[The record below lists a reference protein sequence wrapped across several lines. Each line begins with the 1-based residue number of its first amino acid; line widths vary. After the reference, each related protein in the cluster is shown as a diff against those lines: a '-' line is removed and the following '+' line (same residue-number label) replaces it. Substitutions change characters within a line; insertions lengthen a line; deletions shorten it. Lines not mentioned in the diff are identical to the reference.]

1 MYTCMSHM
9 GSITWITTS
18 VLLSGLL
25 CKLLDYSHWLTNTKL
40 QRLKIWENSLHMLS
54 LRCLV
59 FTCVIEPLAKSNTS
73 SLLIEWGRK
82 YVWVTET
89 ERERE
94 RESHSK
100 IQVANVETD
109 LSSLK
114 IAILLVQSDSLVLLA
129 PTISVINVGQFRGH
143 SCFTIYNMDVCT
155 YVRVSAHVCKCAL
168 HICMHTSNN
177 TVVKQL
183 TWHMHPL
190 TKTRIMFSFDMYT
203 FSLYIT

>member
-1 MYTCMSHM
+1 MSWNH
-9 GSITWITTS
+9 SQNQIPPHCYR
-18 VLLSGLL
+18 VEKKV
-25 CKLLDYSHWLTNTKL
+25 CVSHRN
-40 QRLKIWENSLHMLS
+40 RE
-54 LRCLV
+54 
-59 FTCVIEPLAKSNTS
+59 
-73 SLLIEWGRK
+73 RK
-82 YVWVTET
+82 R

-155 YVRVSAHVCKCAL
+155 YMCVSTRVQVCIAYMQAYKQHYHSQTINMAHAS
-168 HICMHTSNN
+168 TYQN
-177 TVVKQL
+177 
-183 TWHMHPL
+183 
-190 TKTRIMFSFDMYT
+190 
-203 FSLYIT
+203 